1 MADNKDQIHDGVPG
15 EFSDETIRRF
25 LLGGL
30 SASEQPLFE
39 QRLFTED
46 GLDARV
52 RLAEFD
58 LADDYALERLS
69 APERNLFEERFLLTS
84 DRRQK
89 LQVSKVLRD
98 RFSPI
103 NATAKRSEKK
113 TVADSLKDLFGFGR
127 PVWRFAFGVL
137 ILVILL
143 GTAWLVVKEPR
154 LARQIA
160 NRINP
165 RRSAPANAP
174 REVNHP
180 ANTSTPEHQTT
191 PSPMREH
198 DQTASSLIAASIMLI
213 PEVSPDSSKMLSVN
227 LPKGEREIVRLQLVL
242 KPDQSGSYRAELVA
256 IEGSS
261 VFSADTLKTNDSHA
275 GIDFDVPARLLKTG
289 NYQVRL
295 SRVDRGS
302 KGIVASYYFR
312 VQ

>member
-1 MADNKDQIHDGVPG
+1 MVDNNDQVHGGGPG
-15 EFSDETIRRF
+15 ESSDETIRRF

-39 QRLFTED
+39 QRLFTDD

-52 RLAEFD
+52 RLAECD
-58 LADDYALERLS
+58 LADDYAFERLS

-98 RFSPI
+98 RFSSI
-103 NATAKRSEKK
+103 NATAKQSDKK

-127 PVWRFAFGVL
+127 PLWRFAFGVL
-137 ILVILL
+137 ILAILL
-143 GTAWLVVKEPR
+143 GTVWLVVKEPR

-165 RRSAPANAP
+165 RRSTPANAP

-180 ANTSTPEHQTT
+180 VNTSTPEHQTT
-191 PSPMREH
+191 PSPMPEH
-198 DQTASSLIAASIMLI
+198 DQTASSLIATSIILI
-213 PEVSPDSSKMLSVN
+213 PEASPDSSKMLSVN
-227 LPKGEREIVRLQLVL
+227 LPKGEKEILRLQLAL
-242 KPDQSGSYRAELVA
+242 KPNPPGSYRAELLA

-261 VFSADTLKTNDSHA
+261 VFSADSLKPNDSRT

-289 NYQVRL
+289 NYQVKL
-295 SRVDRGS
+295 SRVDGGA
-302 KGIVASYYFR
+302 KGIAASYYFR